1 MKPSVETV
9 DSDQQ
14 KIKNEYTRY
23 NFCSWLCSSNHFNSL
38 FSNQHQTMNKN
49 QYTVG
54 ELICALKQ
62 YPSDAIVWL
71 DDPDSGS
78 SYAID
83 ITFEH
88 NEVIIHG
95 TIEEDD

>member
-14 KIKNEYTRY
+14 KIKNEHNRFYFRGL
-23 NFCSWLCSSNHFNSL
+23 LCSSNNLNHL
-38 FSNQHQTMNKN
+38 FSPQHQIMNKN

-54 ELICALKQ
+54 ELIHALKQ

-83 ITFEH
+83 ITFER
-88 NEVIIHG
+88 NEVTIHG
-95 TIEEDD
+95 SIEEDD